1 MADEIKPVE
10 AAPAFDPKQI
20 EQMVQG
26 AVRTSIEALVKEGQ
40 TKRADED
47 AARAAEAEAAKAR
60 ASTDAM
66 GEIFKPALEPAL
78 AASRNAELRAT
89 MATDA
94 VDFYTTHAADPT
106 VLKYRG
112 KIEEVVAAQVKRG
125 NLISRNDAW
134 SWLRGGALYDE
145 LSKDTLTAHEAKIKA
160 AQEAATVGPSITV
173 PKFSKP
179 IENLNTDELGDALKG
194 VAF

>member
-1 MADEIKPVE
+1 MADEKAPDT

-26 AVRTSIEALVKEGQ
+26 AVRTSIESLVKESQ
-40 TKRADED
+40 AKRAEED
-47 AARAAEAEAAKAR
+47 ATRTAEAEAAKAR

-78 AASRNAELRAT
+78 AASRSAELRAT
-89 MATDA
+89 MAADA
-94 VDFYTTHAADPT
+94 VDFYTTNAADPT

-112 KIEEVVAAQVKRG
+112 KIEEVVNTQVKRG
-125 NLISRNDAW
+125 NLISRKDAW
-134 SWLRGGALYDE
+134 NWLRGGSLYDE
-145 LSKDTLTAHEAKIKA
+145 LSKETLTAHEAKIKA
-160 AQEAATVGPSITV
+160 AQEAATVGPSVTM

-179 IENLNTDELGDALKG
+179 IEDLKTDELGEALRG
-194 VAF
+194 VTF